1 MADRHIITHI
11 ENTPLAALSEADL
24 NTIRVHTAECS
35 DCRRAFQAAQVSS
48 VLLKESAGEPA
59 APPPFFNT
67 RVMATLR
74 ERQANASWSD
84 AWAFGRMWR
93 AVGALASSMVATVA
107 VLAVLTFALP
117 GSQIGSESQ
126 AVSSL
131 PNNYSAE
138 ELILYQNEMA
148 DEQSSDGQVLTSLYS
163 GDDEA
168 PK

>member
-1 MADRHIITHI
+1 
-11 ENTPLAALSEADL
+11 
-24 NTIRVHTAECS
+24 
-35 DCRRAFQAAQVSS
+35 
-48 VLLKESAGEPA
+48 
-59 APPPFFNT
+59 
-67 RVMATLR
+67 MATLR